1 MQLRRGAVFSW
12 GAVLAAALG
21 RGARRTGFTGQRRG
35 ACVAMPLL
43 SMYINNKAGGLIY
56 HRVRL
61 GAPLRNQRPPSH
73 LMPHSAL
80 AQEFGSNAGA
90 KATNKETNDHLLLAS
105 TFNSLA
111 VILKE
116 LSPVRRL
123 EYAGTLALALAVAP
137 LALALAA

>member
-1 MQLRRGAVFSW
+1 MAHLCA
-12 GAVLAAALG
+12 
-21 RGARRTGFTGQRRG
+21 TGG
-35 ACVAMPLL
+35 
-43 SMYINNKAGGLIY
+43 
-56 HRVRL
+56 
-61 GAPLRNQRPPSH
+61 PPSH

>member
-1 MQLRRGAVFSW
+1 MRRGAVFSW

-61 GAPLRNQRPPSH
+61 GAPLRNRRPTVS
-73 LMPHSAL
+73 LDAAL
-80 AQEFGSNAGA
+80 SWHRSLFGSNAGA

>member
-1 MQLRRGAVFSW
+1 
-12 GAVLAAALG
+12 
-21 RGARRTGFTGQRRG
+21 
-35 ACVAMPLL
+35 MPLL

-61 GAPLRNQRPPSH
+61 GAPLRNRRPPSH

>member
-1 MQLRRGAVFSW
+1 
-12 GAVLAAALG
+12 
-21 RGARRTGFTGQRRG
+21 
-35 ACVAMPLL
+35 
-43 SMYINNKAGGLIY
+43 
-56 HRVRL
+56 
-61 GAPLRNQRPPSH
+61 
-73 LMPHSAL
+73 MPHSAL

-123 EYAGTLALALAVAP
+123 EYAGTLALALALAP
-137 LALALAA
+137 LPLPSRLTRTRTPTLALALTTGQ

>member
-1 MQLRRGAVFSW
+1 
-12 GAVLAAALG
+12 
-21 RGARRTGFTGQRRG
+21 
-35 ACVAMPLL
+35 
-43 SMYINNKAGGLIY
+43 
-56 HRVRL
+56 
-61 GAPLRNQRPPSH
+61 
-73 LMPHSAL
+73 MPHSAL

-137 LALALAA
+137 LALALALAA